1 LFHFTNGKSNKN
13 PVMKNLPPKFMIIVL
28 SLVFSFH
35 TQAQLTDLGRL
46 FTGGAEDG
54 AKLLEAYLTPFPTA
68 FGATLNAG
76 WYNTARTHRFPGFDI
91 TLSVNL
97 AFVPDEAKSY
107 NLDDLQLS
115 PNTRYPEGSFSP
127 TVSGPTG
134 DTRPQMEYIQIIN
147 DQETVIARYTLP
159 QGAGLGYIPAPTLQ
173 LGVGVPFGTDIIA
186 RYTPE
191 VTFGD
196 AGNMGLWGAGIKH
209 DIKQWLP
216 FLKRLPVFNLAVM
229 GGYTNFYTGAG
240 IDFRP
245 SNIRGAN
252 NSPARDR
259 TSSRVSFD
267 DQHMSF
273 RVHSITANLIGSA
286 DLPFFTAYA
295 GVGVNSTTAN
305 IKMTG
310 WYPVP
315 RIDPQDPSIIEV
327 TDNSAVKDPV
337 DFTLGGDYRGAQP
350 RITVGG
356 KAKLAILHIHF
367 DYTWSNYSVV
377 TGGLGISFR

>member
-1 LFHFTNGKSNKN
+1 
-13 PVMKNLPPKFMIIVL
+13 MKNLHPKLITAVL

-76 WYNTARTHRFPGFDI
+76 WYNTAKTHRFPGFDL
-91 TLSVNL
+91 TLSVNM
-97 AFVPDEAKSY
+97 AFVPDEAKSF

-115 PNTRYPEGSFSP
+115 PNTRYPEGAFSP

-134 DTRPQMEYIQIIN
+134 DTRPQMEFVQLI
-147 DQETVIARYTLP
+147 DEQETVIARYTLP

-216 FLKRLPVFNLAVM
+216 FLGRVPVINLAVM

-240 IDFRP
+240 IDFSP

-267 DQHMSF
+267 DQHMNF
-273 RVHSITANLIGSA
+273 RVQSITANLIGSA

-295 GVGVNSTTAN
+295 GIGVNSTTAN

-315 RIDPQDPSIIEV
+315 GIDPQNPSIIEV
-327 TDNSAVKDPV
+327 TDNTAIKDPV

-356 KAKLAILHIHF
+356 KAKLALLHIHF
-367 DYTWSNYSVV
+367 DYTWSNYSVL